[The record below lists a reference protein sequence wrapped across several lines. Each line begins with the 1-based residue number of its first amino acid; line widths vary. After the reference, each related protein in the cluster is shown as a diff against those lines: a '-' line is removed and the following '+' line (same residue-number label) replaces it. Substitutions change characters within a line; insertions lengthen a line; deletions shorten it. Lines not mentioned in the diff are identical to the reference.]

1 MLKQINQLDGITKG
15 ELAKQVY
22 GDATYDIALPQQW
35 LDDAVEELGVD
46 YHVFLS
52 GVVWLYP
59 NPDSPKSGTI
69 LGLPAPLTIDHL
81 VWLRKVTRFYS

>member
-1 MLKQINQLDGITKG
+1 MLQQIDELETGITKG

-22 GDATYDIALPQQW
+22 GDATYDIAVPQPW
-35 LDDAVEELGVD
+35 LDSVVEQLKVD

-59 NPDSPKSGTI
+59 DMPSTHSPL

-81 VWLRKVTRFYS
+81 VWLRLAKGSE